1 MTQRIKLV
9 VAYDGAPFAG
19 WQSQLH
25 GKTVQDQ
32 LENAARRITGERI
45 RVHGAGRTDTG
56 VHALGQCAHFDLTT
70 PKFTPDQLRAAL
82 NAVLPPTIR
91 VLRCQRV
98 AATFHARFSATGKVY
113 RYRIWNGPV
122 LPPLEFGRAWHV
134 PNPLDHDALRSAL
147 SRFQG
152 RHDFAGFAANRG
164 QHPDDTVRTIRV
176 VRLTRSGS
184 RLTMEFEGDGFLYK
198 MVRMMAGAIV
208 LCGQGKLSV
217 AAMTQRFQGT
227 RSNGPRLVAPAAGL
241 FLIRVRY

>member
-1 MTQRIKLV
+1 MAQRIKLI

-56 VHALGQCAHFDLTT
+56 VHALGQCAHLDLPK

-98 AATFHARFSATGKVY
+98 ASTFHARFSATGKVY
-113 RYRIWNGPV
+113 RYRIWHGPV

-134 PNPLDHDALRSAL
+134 PNSLDSDALRNAL
-147 SRFQG
+147 SRFRG

-164 QHPDDTVRTIRV
+164 QPPGDTVRTISA
-176 VRLTRSGS
+176 VRLTRRGPC
-184 RLTMEFEGDGFLYK
+184 LTMEFAGDGFLYK
-198 MVRMMAGAIV
+198 MVRMMVGATV
-208 LCGQGKLSV
+208 LCGQGKLST
-217 AAMTQRFQGT
+217 AELAQRFHGGLPG
-227 RSNGPRLVAPAAGL
+227 GPRLVAPAAGL